1 MSTPCKI
8 ERNNVEVELQNQ
20 EDREEYFDTNSAVK
34 KYKNEAADILNILEE
49 EYSKGQ
55 FIDESIVNQKLNKLY
70 GKGSDRVKLAVKI
83 RAIMDADESLA
94 EYLHQFII

>member
-1 MSTPCKI
+1 MSTKCKI
-8 ERNNVEVELQNQ
+8 EKNNVEVELQNQ

-49 EYSKGQ
+49 EYPKGR

-70 GKGSDRVKLAVKI
+70 GKQSENLKLAIKI
-83 RAIMDADESLA
+83 GSRGRIK
-94 EYLHQFII
+94 I